1 MIYQNSTTGGNREL
15 SLVEQKKRQW
25 QKEREEMAKLGEF
38 PIKIESRSSTY
49 EKTSIRTFYASNM
62 DLTENYRGRKNSMR
76 HGGVYEGES
85 RRIRSP
91 SLPPIG
97 RQKFQGGMGH
107 STTEDDTGYTSGSPQ
122 HSDSSGAEVWTN
134 TEHPQKVSYAG
145 NFLPPKPQ
153 LHITG
158 SSFEAATTA
167 AAKEAADDT
176 FSEATTKSRG
186 SQLHHKMSPDSLDL
200 EHETEFSKSLSTPS
214 SSSSDGQ
221 SFTSFQAPDFGGY
234 HKVKEERAKWG
245 DRGVTVGHLY
255 DPIARV
261 EMEKSAR
268 SVPVWLEKGLHE
280 MRDSE
285 DESVRSFIR
294 GQNTPIDPQI
304 LEERANRRRKAME
317 LQDAIKEQLKERE
330 RQRKWEKERR
340 LREERLE
347 EERMMRQMEMERAR
361 FEYDKRVQQE
371 KLEKEKKKHD
381 MMRRA
386 LAKAEMEAK
395 VEKDRRK
402 HKIFHREASPP
413 PAREA
418 KEAPEEASKEEK
430 TVKSLSVEEDPER
443 VLIGT
448 PIKLKKQIIVEQEDK
463 KEEQVVEDKTSME
476 KQSERQSEK
485 QAEMSPPEK
494 PLVVIDRNN
503 RATDLDGIALV
514 LQTMTPVVPL
524 PIASDFL
531 NFNATVNNLQL
542 ALLLA
547 AQQQRPEKLN
557 GGDPEKIS
565 MRESHNRECS
575 YCCKVHGNNTTS
587 TVKEEV
593 KTHEEAL
600 EDGLVKTEGETEA
613 NCAKEEDVKQVE
625 VKLPEQ
631 EEPPKLPHDGT
642 FTKEDTLRAEMR
654 IDAATC
660 TRGDILGERMLT
672 PRKYRHDSSSSVDVA
687 VQTEIPSRL
696 CNLCCH
702 HKLYLQEIS
711 TVTTS
716 VTQTSNKGQ
725 QQTIADDDGGSSARN
740 ETITTTTTTKT
751 MIRSKAGKSK
761 KPEPRPKW
769 GVNRPLMQYIK
780 ASERDPFCLR
790 QRRKKYQQRS
800 FIVKPESPKNSAGTN
815 RSISRNVCTEI
826 LPIKTDS
833 NGRIFLNFHE
843 ASVMMKEDPVKQQNS
858 AQARERIMSKRP
870 TEENSDEGVSLKDN
884 KDFSNLAIVK
894 ANSATRRQSS
904 FEDVDTE
911 ECSSDLSSIK
921 SRN

>member
-1 MIYQNSTTGGNREL
+1 MIYQNSGSNREL

-38 PIKIESRSSTY
+38 PIKIESLSSTKY

-62 DLTENYRGRKNSMR
+62 DLSDNYPGKFRKNPSDR
-76 HGGVYEGES
+76 GSIYEGDN
-85 RRIRSP
+85 RRLRSP

-97 RQKFQGGMGH
+97 RHKYPGSVIRQ

-134 TEHPQKVSYAG
+134 TEPQKVAYVSKPS
-145 NFLPPKPQ
+145 NLHLP
-153 LHITG
+153 G
-158 SSFEAATTA
+158 GDFASSKDAE
-167 AAKEAADDT
+167 DT
-176 FSEATTKSRG
+176 FSDTTTKSHLERE
-186 SQLHHKMSPDSLDL
+186 SQGHKMSPDSLDL
-200 EHETEFSKSLSTPS
+200 EHETDFSKSLSTPS
-214 SSSSDGQ
+214 SSSSGGQ
-221 SFTSFQAPDFGGY
+221 SFASFQAPDFGGY

-268 SVPVWLEKGLHE
+268 NVPVWLEKGLHE

-285 DESVRSFIR
+285 DESVRSFIL
-294 GQNTPIDPQI
+294 GQNTPIDPQV

-317 LQDAIKEQLKERE
+317 LQEAIKEQLKERE
-330 RQRKWEKERR
+330 RQKKWEKERR

-361 FEYDKRVQQE
+361 FEYEQRLQQE
-371 KLEKEKKKHD
+371 KLEKERKKHE

-386 LAKAEMEAK
+386 IVKAEMDAK

-402 HKIFHREASPP
+402 HKVFHREPSPP
-413 PAREA
+413 PAREKEEAPADEVEA
-418 KEAPEEASKEEK
+418 KEIQEETVSAEEK
-430 TVKSLSVEEDPER
+430 

-448 PIKLKKQIIVEQEDK
+448 PIKLKKQMSSPEEVKGAEEKPEQ
-463 KEEQVVEDKTSME
+463 KEV
-476 KQSERQSEK
+476 
-485 QAEMSPPEK
+485 PEK
-494 PLVVIDRNN
+494 PVIEKN
-503 RATDLDGIALV
+503 RPTDIDGIALV

-524 PIASDFL
+524 PIASDL
-531 NFNATVNNLQL
+531 LGFNATVNNLQL

-547 AQQQRPEKLN
+547 AQQQRQGAQDGL
-557 GGDPEKIS
+557 GGPEKIS

-575 YCCKVHGNNTTS
+575 YCCKIHGNPSISPGLIAATEE
-587 TVKEEV
+587 VPKEENLKEDLALAV
-593 KTHEEAL
+593 PEAPP
-600 EDGLVKTEGETEA
+600 
-613 NCAKEEDVKQVE
+613 N
-625 VKLPEQ
+625 LPR
-631 EEPPKLPHDGT
+631 DGT
-642 FTKEDTLRAEMR
+642 FTKEKESQLNVTEVK
-654 IDAATC
+654 IDVATS
-660 TRGDILGERMLT
+660 TTADSASSGEESSSEKTLT
-672 PRKYRHDSSSSVDVA
+672 PRKYRTDSSSSVDVA
-687 VQTEIPSRL
+687 VQTEITPKM

-716 VTQTSNKGQ
+716 VTQTSKNKVLGERKAPPEDENAS
-725 QQTIADDDGGSSARN
+725 TGRNVEN

-751 MIRSKAGKSK
+751 MIRSKPGKTK
-761 KPEPRPKW
+761 KAEPRPKW

-800 FIVKPESPKNSAGTN
+800 FIVKPEESPKNH
-815 RSISRNVCTEI
+815 RNVCTEI

-833 NGRIFLNFHE
+833 NGRIFLNFNE
-843 ASVMMKEDPVKQQNS
+843 ASLVMKEDPVMQN
-858 AQARERIMSKRP
+858 ATKIRERIMDKRG
-870 TEENSDEGVSLKDN
+870 EDCASDKDS

-894 ANSATRRQSS
+894 ASSARRQSS

-911 ECSSDLSSIK
+911 ESTSEISSK
-921 SRN
+921 SRD

>member
-1 MIYQNSTTGGNREL
+1 MIYQSGGNREL

-25 QKEREEMAKLGEF
+25 QKEREEMAKLGDF
-38 PIKIESRSSTY
+38 PIKIESLSSTKY

-62 DLTENYRGRKNSMR
+62 DVGDKYRGSYRKIPSH
-76 HGGVYEGES
+76 HGSFYDEDN
-85 RRIRSP
+85 RRLRSP

-97 RQKFQGGMGH
+97 RQKFSHQGSVVRQ

-122 HSDSSGAEVWTN
+122 HSDSSGGADVWTN
-134 TEHPQKVSYAG
+134 TEPQAAKHR
-145 NFLPPKPQ
+145 PE
-153 LHITG
+153 
-158 SSFEAATTA
+158 EAA
-167 AAKEAADDT
+167 EDS
-176 FSEATTKSRG
+176 FSETTTNKSNPQRE
-186 SQLHHKMSPDSLDL
+186 SQGHKMSPDSLDL

-214 SSSSDGQ
+214 SSSSGGQ
-221 SFTSFQAPDFGGY
+221 SFASFQPPDFAGY

-294 GQNTPIDPQI
+294 GQNTPIDPQV

-330 RQRKWEKERR
+330 RQKKWEKERR

-347 EERMMRQMEMERAR
+347 EERLMHQMEMERAR
-361 FEYDKRVQQE
+361 FEYEQRLQQE
-371 KLEKEKKKHD
+371 KLEKERKKHD

-386 LAKAEMEAK
+386 LVKAEMDAK
-395 VEKDRRK
+395 IEKDRRK
-402 HKIFHREASPP
+402 HKVFHKEASPP
-413 PAREA
+413 PARERE
-418 KEAPEEASKEEK
+418 EAPKETEKCEEVKQEDKLEVPEEK
-430 TVKSLSVEEDPER
+430 M
-443 VLIGT
+443 LIGT
-448 PIKLKKQIIVEQEDK
+448 PIKLKKQVVSQEEE
-463 KEEQVVEDKTSME
+463 KEAED
-476 KQSERQSEK
+476 
-485 QAEMSPPEK
+485 APPEK
-494 PLVVIDRNN
+494 PVVVIDKSRP
-503 RATDLDGIALV
+503 TDIDGIALV

-531 NFNATVNNLQL
+531 NATVNNLQL

-547 AQQQRPEKLN
+547 AQQRP
-557 GGDPEKIS
+557 GGVVQEAQVAAEPEKIS

-575 YCCKVHGNNTTS
+575 YCCKIHGIAS
-587 TVKEEV
+587 SPSPPKEEV
-593 KTHEEAL
+593 IQTEEP
-600 EDGLVKTEGETEA
+600 V
-613 NCAKEEDVKQVE
+613 EEV
-625 VKLPEQ
+625 
-631 EEPPKLPHDGT
+631 PPKLPNEAT
-642 FTKEDTLRAEMR
+642 FIKEDLPCNEMKVDVATSTTLDSSEA
-654 IDAATC
+654 DKT
-660 TRGDILGERMLT
+660 LT
-672 PRKYRHDSSSSVDVA
+672 PRKYRRDSSSSVDVG
-687 VQTEIPSRL
+687 VQTEITSRM

-716 VTQTSNKGQ
+716 VTSTSKNKVLGERK
-725 QQTIADDDGGSSARN
+725 IVPEEEKNVEN

-751 MIRSKAGKSK
+751 MIRSKPGKGK
-761 KPEPRPKW
+761 KAEPRPKW

-800 FIVKPESPKNSAGTN
+800 FVKEEEEEEDDSSKS
-815 RSISRNVCTEI
+815 SSKHRNVCTEI

-843 ASVMMKEDPVKQQNS
+843 ASVMMKEDPVVQG
-858 AQARERIMSKRP
+858 AVQARQRIMGKRGEEQERIFS
-870 TEENSDEGVSLKDN
+870 KDN
-884 KDFSNLAIVK
+884 KNFSNLAIVK
-894 ANSATRRQSS
+894 ASSARRQSS
-904 FEDVDTE
+904 CEDVDTE
-911 ECSSDLSSIK
+911 ECTSEI
-921 SRN
+921 SRD